1 MIMKKIKLW
10 DGFPALWLGFSVTAF
25 TGAFMD
31 DWQWWA
37 ICVPWTILQTIIN
50 KQNEEN

>member
-1 MIMKKIKLW
+1 MNMKRIKLW
-10 DGFPALWLGFSVTAF
+10 NGIHAVWLGFSVTAF
-25 TGAFMD
+25 TGTFMD

-37 ICVPWTILQTIIN
+37 IYVPWAILQTIID